1 MRSLVVFLIAL
12 LSIITQA
19 HGKETHPPDAERMF
33 LFADHAFA
41 LGEYDT
47 AISEFARFLY
57 FYPDDSRKEEAL
69 YKTGMSHFRQGRFGK
84 AAEVFD
90 QVIQQYEYTD
100 YAIESAFMGAEID
113 QRLDDYN
120 AAYYRLNALT
130 HERFGP
136 ETRDRALFQIGWLFL
151 EIRDHASAGR
161 AFNAISDSRKSI
173 YRADAIGSRL
183 EDLASI
189 PTKSPVAAGVLSI
202 FPGGGY
208 LYTGRYQDAL
218 ISFVFIA
225 AGAGAAYESFDNDL
239 NILGSIAALVTAGF
253 YSGSAYGSIGAAH
266 KYNTR
271 TYDDFI
277 DNLKQNTPVSTLR
290 PAFGL
295 IPQQNAVYLTLDV
308 SF

>member
-1 MRSLVVFLIAL
+1 MYILVFFFAL
-12 LSIITQA
+12 LAQA
-19 HGKETHPPDAERMF
+19 HGEKTDPPDAARMF

-41 LGEYDT
+41 RGEYDT
-47 AISEFARFLY
+47 AISEFSRFLY
-57 FYPDDSRKEEAL
+57 FYPDHSQKEEAL
-69 YKTGMSHFRQGRFGK
+69 YKTGMSHFKQGRFGK

-113 QRLDDYN
+113 KRSDDYT

-130 HERFGP
+130 HERFDP
-136 ETRDRALFQIGWLFL
+136 EIRDRALFQIGWLFL

-161 AFNAISDSRKSI
+161 AFDSISDARKSI
-173 YRADAIGSRL
+173 YGADDIVSRL
-183 EDLASI
+183 GDLASV

-271 TYDDFI
+271 TYDDFV
-277 DNLKQNTPVSTLR
+277 DTLKQNTPAETLR
-290 PAFGL
+290 PVFGL
-295 IPQQNAVYLTLDV
+295 IPQQNAAYLTFHI